1 MDGVNLRGDQLLGE
15 TLALNLYS
23 DQMKGLFL
31 AISSSIFIGSSFI
44 VKKRGLRRAGS
55 SGKRAGGHTYQT
67 RTFVTRQGCLPARD
81 ISAHNWKQK
90 GHHGAIR
97 LFYLIA
103 WASSVGHCICAGVGG
118 YSYLREPLWWVG
130 LLTMVVGEVANFA
143 AYAYAPAI
151 LVTPLGALSIL
162 IRCTVGSAAC
172 MEDVVS
178 GALACSTAYTFVLC
192 QCSSMHPYLP
202 PCPDSALL

>member
-1 MDGVNLRGDQLLGE
+1 MEGVNLRGDQSLGE
-15 TLALNLYS
+15 TLALNLYN

-55 SGKRAGGHTYQT
+55 SGMRAGGHTYQT
-67 RTFVTRQGCLPARD
+67 RTCVCNKTRMCACTRHA
-81 ISAHNWKQK
+81 AHNWKQK

-97 LFYLIA
+97 LFHPTGR
-103 WASSVGHCICAGVGG
+103 ASSVGHCICAGVGG

-162 IRCTVGSAAC
+162 IRCNVGSAAC
-172 MEDVVS
+172 MEDAVS
-178 GALACSTAYTFVLC
+178 GWCLGMCNCIHSSPLPVL
-192 QCSSMHPYLP
+192 QHASIFASL
-202 PCPDSALL
+202 S